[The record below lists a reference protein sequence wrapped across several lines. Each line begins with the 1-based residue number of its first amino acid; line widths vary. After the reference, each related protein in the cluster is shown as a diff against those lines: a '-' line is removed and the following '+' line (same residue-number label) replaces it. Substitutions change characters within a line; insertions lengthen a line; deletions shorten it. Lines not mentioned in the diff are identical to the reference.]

1 MRIERDSPPI
11 EMDEWSVKDI
21 PKILD
26 LHDKLLKGLFR
37 GRFTGTLCRLGSRFF
52 AGAIGKNDTGQYNS
66 MTELLT
72 ASPALK
78 ERVAT
83 LMDPD
88 AFASTMDR
96 CQAWSSGEQG
106 SDSWRQCENYRC
118 QAGLTVELTFVNAV
132 SAHVS
137 GDDDLQLRKDL
148 AGLLLDG
155 LVDLFQPELPDEC
168 YIVGRHE
175 DFLAIL
181 PA

>member
-96 CQAWSSGEQG
+96 CQAWSS
-106 SDSWRQCENYRC
+106 
-118 QAGLTVELTFVNAV
+118 V